1 MVVDIGHFQRL
12 CAIQTLES
20 LSTVVHPIFN
30 DEGKN
35 ARFICSLFLKETA
48 CYSISPSLKPEKFK
62 EYKILK
68 IPP

>member
-48 CYSISPSLKPEKFK
+48 CYSISPL
-62 EYKILK
+62 
-68 IPP
+68 